1 MFRKIIA
8 LVTASLMFTL
18 IPAWAAPI
26 KSLAVFKTIPADQD
40 IAGMLVGDSA
50 IYLYGNTPT
59 GGYVTAL
66 NKDGSEKWQH
76 SFNDLLAF
84 TISTGALDA
93 SGNIWLA
100 GASAPPIA
108 MPGVAGPSPTA
119 INPDG
124 VVTGAEGAMR
134 GDLTDLTL
142 WKVSPTGEGAG
153 KYQLPLSQPLL
164 PTSMSINKSGISIV
178 AWQSAGSF
186 FISCDLNGNFGKSLK
201 VGKTTTTLDKVIRN
215 SDGTSILLGS
225 STELFLG
232 NKAIGIRDGIILKV
246 DSAPKIVQSIRSGEK
261 KATRNW
267 ASATSSLL
275 LGGFLKSSASS
286 LATITKFATDLKP
299 TWTVRYKSTS
309 AAAVANGAAGTF
321 YAAYENNSSGTLLT
335 FDKNG
340 KVLAKN
346 TFQGKPILIQFNKL
360 LGLYIYTGN
369 EIYNLASKQLSYEEG
384 EFSIERRKQV
394 TILIYGN
401 KNTTTWIGCLSRGH

>member
-1 MFRKIIA
+1 
-8 LVTASLMFTL
+8 
-18 IPAWAAPI
+18 
-26 KSLAVFKTIPADQD
+26 
-40 IAGMLVGDSA
+40 
-50 IYLYGNTPT
+50 
-59 GGYVTAL
+59 
-66 NKDGSEKWQH
+66 
-76 SFNDLLAF
+76 
-84 TISTGALDA
+84 
-93 SGNIWLA
+93 
-100 GASAPPIA
+100 
-108 MPGVAGPSPTA
+108 
-119 INPDG
+119 
-124 VVTGAEGAMR
+124 MR

-369 EIYNLASKQLSYEEG
+369 EIYNLASK
-384 EFSIERRKQV
+384 
-394 TILIYGN
+394 
-401 KNTTTWIGCLSRGH
+401 